1 MPPAPLSTAAAPRA
15 GRLQRLAR
23 HLAAQVHSLD
33 LSGLRH
39 LVGYGIACSAL
50 VVIVAGLID
59 PSAA

>member
-1 MPPAPLSTAAAPRA
+1 MPPAPLRHRLHRLVRRGAARV
-15 GRLQRLAR
+15 R
-23 HLAAQVHSLD
+23 SLD

-39 LVGYGIACSAL
+39 LVGYGIACSGL